1 MGVRRYGYSSICLA
15 IAVLCGVAIGM
26 FWQQTPIHAVA
37 TDRVD
42 NFAVATG
49 PLDDDTEALFYL
61 DFLSGELKA
70 TALSPIARKF
80 FASFNA
86 NVVRDLGVDASKN
99 PKYLMVTGN
108 SVFRRGGGQV
118 QPGNSVVY
126 VAELTSGKVA
136 AYAVPWSQVYA
147 ASGRPIHAPLVLLD
161 VYAMRNSL
169 VSEDGSN

>member
-1 MGVRRYGYSSICLA
+1 MRTRRIGYAGVCLA
-15 IAVLCGVAIGM
+15 GGVAIGLAIGM
-26 FWQQTPIHAVA
+26 LWPQTPLHAVA

-42 NFAVATG
+42 NFALATG

-70 TALSPIARKF
+70 TALSPITRKF
-80 FASFNA
+80 FASYNA
-86 NVVRDLGVDASKN
+86 NVVNDLGVDVRNN
-99 PKYLMVTGN
+99 PQYLMVTGN
-108 SVFRRGGGQV
+108 SVFRRGAGNV

-147 ASGRPIHAPLVLLD
+147 TAGRPIHTKLILLD
-161 VYAMRNSL
+161 VFPMRVAL
-169 VSEDGSN
+169 AQKD

>member
-1 MGVRRYGYSSICLA
+1 MRARWIVSPVVWLAGGVVIGL
-15 IAVLCGVAIGM
+15 AIGM
-26 FWQQTPIHAVA
+26 MWPQTPIHAVA

-42 NFAVATG
+42 NFALATG

-80 FASFNA
+80 FASFSA
-86 NVVRDLGVDASKN
+86 NVNHDLGVDISKN

-108 SVFRRGGGQV
+108 SIFRRGGGQV

-136 AYAVPWSQVYA
+136 AYAVPWSQAYA
-147 ASGRPIHAPLVLLD
+147 NAGRQVHAPLVLLD
-161 VYAMRNSL
+161 VNPMRVSL
-169 VSEDGSN
+169 AREE

>member
-1 MGVRRYGYSSICLA
+1 MRTRLFGSPAVWLAGGVVIGW
-15 IAVLCGVAIGM
+15 AIGTL
-26 FWQQTPIHAVA
+26 WLQTPIHAVA

-42 NFAVATG
+42 NFALATG

-80 FASFNA
+80 FASFTA
-86 NVVRDLGVDASKN
+86 NVAQDLGVDVSKN
-99 PKYLMVTGN
+99 PQYMMVTGN
-108 SVFRRGGGQV
+108 SIFRRGGGQV

-136 AYAVPWSQVYA
+136 AYAVPWSQAYA
-147 ASGRPIHAPLVLLD
+147 IAGRQIRAPLVLLD
-161 VYAMRNSL
+161 VNPMRVSL
-169 VSEDGSN
+169 ARGE

>member
-1 MGVRRYGYSSICLA
+1 MRGGRMGSAAALAVGVIIGLA
-15 IAVLCGVAIGM
+15 IAMVRPQAA
-26 FWQQTPIHAVA
+26 IHAVA
-37 TDRVD
+37 TDRVA
-42 NFAVATG
+42 NCAMATG

-80 FASFNA
+80 FASFSA
-86 NVVRDLGVDASKN
+86 NVNHDLGVDQAKH

-136 AYAVPWSQVYA
+136 AYAIPWSQAYA
-147 ASGRPIHAPLVLLD
+147 NAGRQIHAKLVLLD
-161 VYAMRNSL
+161 VYPMRVSL
-169 VSEDGSN
+169 ASEE

>member
-1 MGVRRYGYSSICLA
+1 MRTRLFSSSAVWLAGGV
-15 IAVLCGVAIGM
+15 VIGLGLGM
-26 FWQQTPIHAVA
+26 MWPQTPIHAVA

-42 NFAVATG
+42 NFALATG

-61 DFLSGELKA
+61 DFLSGDLKA

-80 FASFNA
+80 FASFTA
-86 NVVRDLGVDASKN
+86 NVNRDLGVDLAKN

-108 SVFRRGGGQV
+108 SIFRRGGGQV

-136 AYAVPWSQVYA
+136 AYAVPWSQAYA
-147 ASGRPIHAPLVLLD
+147 NAGRQIHAPLVLLD
-161 VYAMRNSL
+161 VQPMRVSL
-169 VSEDGSN
+169 AVEE

>member
-1 MGVRRYGYSSICLA
+1 MRKGLNGFSAIGLAGGVVIGL
-15 IAVLCGVAIGM
+15 VIGM
-26 FWQQTPIHAVA
+26 FCQQTPIHAVA

-70 TALSPIARKF
+70 TALSPIVRKF
-80 FASFNA
+80 FASFTA
-86 NVVRDLGVDASKN
+86 NVNHDLGVDLSKN
-99 PKYLMVTGN
+99 PQYLMVTGN
-108 SVFRRGGGQV
+108 SIFRRGGGQV

-136 AYAVPWSQVYA
+136 AYAVPWSQAYA
-147 ASGRPIHAPLVLLD
+147 NAGRQIRAPLVLLD
-161 VYAMRNSL
+161 VAPMRVSL
-169 VSEDGSN
+169 AHDE

>member
-1 MGVRRYGYSSICLA
+1 MRGGRMGSAVTLA
-15 IAVLCGVAIGM
+15 GGVAIGM
-26 FWQQTPIHAVA
+26 AIGLFRPQTTIHAVA

-42 NFAVATG
+42 NCAMATG

-61 DFLSGELKA
+61 DFLSGELRA

-80 FASFNA
+80 FASFSA
-86 NVVRDLGVDASKN
+86 NVNNDLGVDIAKH

-108 SVFRRGGGQV
+108 SIFRRGGGQV

-136 AYAVPWSQVYA
+136 VYAVPWSQAYA
-147 ASGRPIHAPLVLLD
+147 GAGRQIHAPLVLLD
-161 VYAMRNSL
+161 VYPMRVSL
-169 VSEDGSN
+169 AREE

>member
-1 MGVRRYGYSSICLA
+1 MRTRRFGYTGVGLMA
-15 IAVLCGVAIGM
+15 GVLIGLAIGM
-26 FWQQTPIHAVA
+26 LWPQTPLHAVA

-42 NFAVATG
+42 NFALATG

-61 DFLSGELKA
+61 DFTSGELKA

-80 FASFNA
+80 FASFSA
-86 NVVRDLGVDASKN
+86 NVVHDLGVDISKN

-118 QPGNSVVY
+118 QPGNAVVY

-136 AYAVPWSQVYA
+136 AYAVPWSQAYA
-147 ASGRPIHAPLVLLD
+147 TAGRQIHAPLILLD
-161 VYAMRNSL
+161 VYPMRVSL
-169 VSEDGSN
+169 ARED